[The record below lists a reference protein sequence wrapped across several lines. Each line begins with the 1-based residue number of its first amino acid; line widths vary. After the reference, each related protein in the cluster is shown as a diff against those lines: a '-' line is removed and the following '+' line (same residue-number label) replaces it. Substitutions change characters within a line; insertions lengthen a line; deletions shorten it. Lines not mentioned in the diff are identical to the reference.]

1 MRYITT
7 LKDNETTNINK
18 WTLDKLVND
27 QAIAELSSHL
37 DKLKNEVKDIRRE
50 RDKWKKAC
58 EDAGLEPK
66 SDDDASG
73 DNEDSDS

>member
-1 MRYITT
+1 MRYITE
-7 LKDNETTNINK
+7 LKDNETNNINK

-37 DKLKNEVKDIRRE
+37 EKLKSEVKDVRRE

-58 EDAGLEPK
+58 EDAGLEAK
-66 SDDDASG
+66 SDEDAGGDD
-73 DNEDSDS
+73 EESDS